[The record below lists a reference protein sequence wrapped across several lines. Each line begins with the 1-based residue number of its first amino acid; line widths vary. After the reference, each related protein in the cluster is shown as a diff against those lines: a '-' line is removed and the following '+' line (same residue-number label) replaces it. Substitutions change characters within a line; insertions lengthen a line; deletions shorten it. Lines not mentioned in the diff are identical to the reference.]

1 MAVHERA
8 PESKL
13 SQQMHDGT
21 LVAHGETAAPVL
33 VVCILR
39 RPGDVQTLLAAL
51 TDLEANVTRPV
62 GQALSD
68 ALKTHPDSE
77 YDPWLAHSEAAE
89 YLGVA
94 ASTLYRYAC
103 QQRIEARKLAG
114 RLEYRRSTLEQF
126 KQHQIRPARRSCAR
140 DIIAPT
146 LGSGK

>member
-1 MAVHERA
+1 MPVHERA

-13 SQQMHDGT
+13 TQQMHDGT
-21 LVAHGETAAPVL
+21 QVARRGTSAPVL

-39 RPGDVQTLLAAL
+39 LPCDVKTLLNTL
-51 TDLEANVTRPV
+51 SDLESNVTSPV
-62 GQALSD
+62 GQALAD

-77 YDPWLAHSEAAE
+77 HDPWLAHSEAAE

-126 KQHQIRPARRSCAR
+126 KQHQIRPARRTSSR
-140 DIIAPT
+140 DIITPT